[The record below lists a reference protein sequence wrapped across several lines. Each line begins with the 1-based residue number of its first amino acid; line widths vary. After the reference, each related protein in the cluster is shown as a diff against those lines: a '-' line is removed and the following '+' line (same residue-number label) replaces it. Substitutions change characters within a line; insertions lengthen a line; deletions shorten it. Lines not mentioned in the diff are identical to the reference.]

1 VARYR
6 WIGAKPERQPGSDS
20 LAPAPRR
27 LPAPTGR
34 RLARSSAGHGPS
46 VHGPADAF
54 ELQRLAGNRATTA
67 WIAYLQRL
75 DIYGRAAAEASP
87 LPPAAEAAFRRA
99 VDAGNP
105 SAALAAVVE
114 AMTARGELDPR
125 LLRTSGVDALWQ
137 VRDVGGLGAQVSFR
151 PAFADPDDPA
161 RRLPNPRFSVS
172 PTALQSGRADALE
185 RLHMSILHEYRHV
198 EQAAERVNRAPVPG
212 TGQEPGYGNDPDEF
226 DAYLA
231 EVESAY
237 TRTHMTTAALQA
249 AIHWEFLA
257 VDDRAPF
264 AARWTAAQAR
274 VERVLGYGV
283 DALLRTSMAERYRE
297 QLREMER
304 RAREARERH
313 AH

>member
-1 VARYR
+1 MPWSSNAS
-6 WIGAKPERQPGSDS
+6 PG
-20 LAPAPRR
+20 
-27 LPAPTGR
+27 TGR
-34 RLARSSAGHGPS
+34 RRPGSPACSDSTSLAS
-46 VHGPADAF
+46 
-54 ELQRLAGNRATTA
+54 
-67 WIAYLQRL
+67 
-75 DIYGRAAAEASP
+75 AEASP
-87 LPPAAEAAFRRA
+87 LPAAATATFRREVASGNPAA
-99 VDAGNP
+99 
-105 SAALAAVVE
+105 ALGAVVE
-114 AMTARGELDPR
+114 AMTARGELDAR
-125 LLRTSGVDALWQ
+125 LLRTSGPDALW
-137 VRDVGGLGAQVSFR
+137 RIREVGGLAAQVSFR
-151 PAFADPDDPA
+151 PAFEDPDDPA

-172 PTALQSGRADALE
+172 PTALQPGRADALE
-185 RLHMSILHEYRHV
+185 HLHMSILHEYRHV
-198 EQAAERVNRAPVPG
+198 EQAAERVNRTPVPG
-212 TGQEPGYGNDPDEF
+212 TDREPGYGNDPDEF

-237 TRTHMTTAALQA
+237 TRTHMTTAALQT

-257 VDDRAPF
+257 VVDRAPF